1 MVLENKEINGLMH
14 PVTYVNK
21 LLFYGAK
28 SMELWNVVEMEMIY
42 AFTLPSEIECVE
54 QSPVIDIVAVGC
66 RDGSIKMINLL
77 YDEVL
82 FSFKHREGAIQSIAF
97 MTDSNLGLSLMASAS
112 QESGSIVF
120 WDLNAK
126 KIWSTM
132 EEPHSGNGVTHLKFL
147 ANEPVLVSSSEE
159 DNSIK
164 MWFFEKGQ
172 SKPRLLKERSGHA

>member
-1 MVLENKEINGLMH
+1 
-14 PVTYVNK
+14 
-21 LLFYGAK
+21 
-28 SMELWNVVEMEMIY
+28 
-42 AFTLPSEIECVE
+42 
-54 QSPVIDIVAVGC
+54 
-66 RDGSIKMINLL
+66 MINLL

-172 SKPRLLKERSGHA
+172 SKPRLLKERSGHAQAPHQIRFYGGLDDPNMQGARNLITCSNDGNLRDISLLNEF